1 MQDQTG
7 FYAVFFL
14 FSSKVLAS
22 LGVKLCVQYFI
33 YSFTLMPSLP
43 FFQSCR
49 FNSLAEKV
57 DKKMG
62 VESLHA
68 TLCRSFINFFTQL
81 CVGLLLDLHKVARKL
96 STPIFSSTF
105 SARLLKRRLWKKG
118 EWWHQSK
125 GVKKKYRAQSFTPRD
140 ARICKEKRK
149 KNLWKPVGPCVY
161 VRAACCSS
169 LDSLSLT
176 LENWDPMPKAIVLS
190 FDKHDWKS
198 QKFHRKKFFFFS

>member
-1 MQDQTG
+1 MWNFACNT
-7 FYAVFFL
+7 FF
-14 FSSKVLAS
+14 
-22 LGVKLCVQYFI
+22 

-62 VESLHA
+62 VESLHD

-140 ARICKEKRK
+140 ARICEENRK

-161 VRAACCSS
+161 VRAACCC

-176 LENWDPMPKAIVLS
+176 LENWDPTPKAIVLS

-198 QKFHRKKFFFFS
+198 QKFHRKKFFS

>member
-1 MQDQTG
+1 MWNFACNT
-7 FYAVFFL
+7 FF
-14 FSSKVLAS
+14 
-22 LGVKLCVQYFI
+22 

-149 KNLWKPVGPCVY
+149 KKLVKTRRALRIRTCCLLFLLGFSQLNTWKL
-161 VRAACCSS
+161 RSNA
-169 LDSLSLT
+169 
-176 LENWDPMPKAIVLS
+176 
-190 FDKHDWKS
+190 
-198 QKFHRKKFFFFS
+198 